1 MNISSMHKKIAVLG
15 ASALAALA
23 FTAAPTVAHAAPLCD
38 GKVPVN
44 SCVGATSD
52 GAPYSMIVPANFNG
66 TVYLYSHGY
75 RYNVDIP
82 SAIPLIGGYKV
93 TNTPQPGPNAT
104 VIQYL
109 LGKGYAVMGSGFAR
123 QGWNGDSGVATDVEL
138 INTFKTQ
145 FTQTTHVIA
154 WGESLG
160 GFITQGLAEKLGTQ
174 LSAAAPLCMAS
185 SSVEAELKMAGD
197 FLWGLKTF
205 FDPSIKAGHYSAGA
219 AGYAEAMTDLGKVF
233 TVMGKLQAG
242 IGTELATGKPSW
254 PDTTPA
260 SVAASGLG
268 SVPSRSALLLIGLMA
283 GLPTQSAHF
292 DGTTGPGS
300 VNSSSYTGFAL
311 LGSPALGVLE
321 NGTNAAALAILATL
335 DVEQQSGGAIF
346 DNTKT
351 DYAAQVSS
359 EASTYSAALSGSTA
373 TGGMLAYLA
382 AAPRAAA
389 DPAALV
395 KMRSLLQWTGK
406 ISVPTVTMVGV
417 ADPITPAGNSTYL
430 ANQYATQYAAQIKA
444 NLKAHVAR
452 GPSDLVSIYGLTPT
466 HYTTFGATGSP
477 DVSTPAANGT
487 NHCNFTTA
495 QYKTVADLLAYA
507 ATHGKNLSGGPLLT
521 AVRKMGGSTVDSKF
535 QATLP
540 KFYSQD

>member
-1 MNISSMHKKIAVLG
+1 MHKKVAVLA

-23 FTAAPTVAHAAPLCD
+23 FASAPTAAHAAPACD
-38 GKVPVN
+38 GKVPVT
-44 SCVGATSD
+44 SCIGATSD
-52 GAPYSMIVPANFNG
+52 GAPYSMMVPANFNG
-66 TVYLYSHGY
+66 TVYLHSHGY

-82 SAIPLIGGYKV
+82 AAIPLIGGYKI
-93 TNTPQPGPNAT
+93 TNTPQPGPNAS
-104 VIQYL
+104 VIGYL

-123 QGWNGDSGVATDVEL
+123 QGWNADSGVATDVEL

-145 FTQTTHVIA
+145 FTKTDHVIA

-185 SSVEAELKMAGD
+185 STVEAELKMAGD

-205 FDPSIKAGHYSAGA
+205 FDPSIKAGNYSAGA
-219 AGYAEAMTDLGKVF
+219 AGYGEAMADLGKVF

-242 IGTELATGKPSW
+242 IGKELVTGAPSW

-260 SVAASGLG
+260 AVKTMLG

-283 GLPTQSAHF
+283 GLPAQSAHF

-300 VNSSSYTGFAL
+300 PNSSSYTGFAL
-311 LGSPALGVLE
+311 LGSPALAILE

-351 DYAAQVSS
+351 DYSAQVES
-359 EASTYSAALSGSTA
+359 EASTYSAALSGATA

-382 AAPRAAA
+382 AAPRATAT
-389 DPAALV
+389 PAAV
-395 KMRSLLQWTGK
+395 TKMRSLLQWTGK
-406 ISVPTVTMVGV
+406 ISVPEVTMVGV
-417 ADPITPAGNSTYL
+417 SDPITPAGDSTYL
-430 ANQYATQYAAQIKA
+430 ANQYAAQYAAQIKA
-444 NLKAHVAR
+444 NLKNHLPR
-452 GPSDLVSIYGLTPT
+452 GSSNLISIYGLTPT
-466 HYTTFGATGSP
+466 HYTTFAATGSP
-477 DVSTPAANGT
+477 VTSTPAANGT
-487 NHCNFTTA
+487 NHCNFSTT

-507 ATHGKNLSGGPLLT
+507 SANGKHLSGGKLLT
-521 AVRKMGGSTVDSKF
+521 AVRKMGGSTVDLKF
-535 QATLP
+535 QAALP
-540 KFYSQD
+540 KYYSQD

>member
-1 MNISSMHKKIAVLG
+1 MKISRTYKKIAVLS
-15 ASALAALA
+15 ATALAAIT
-23 FTAAPTVAHAAPLCD
+23 FTAAPTVAHAAPVCD
-38 GKVPVN
+38 GKVPIN
-44 SCVGATSD
+44 SCIGATSD

-93 TNTPQPGPNAT
+93 TNTPQPGPNAA

-145 FTQTTHVIA
+145 FTKTTHVIA

-160 GFITQGLAEKLGTQ
+160 GFITQGLAEKMGTQ
-174 LSAAAPLCMAS
+174 LSAAAPLCVAS
-185 SSVEAELKMAGD
+185 STVEAELKMAGD

-205 FDPSIKAGHYSAGA
+205 FDPSIKAGNYSAGA

-233 TVMGKLQAG
+233 TVMGKLQKG
-242 IGTELATGKPSW
+242 IGTELVTGKPSW

-260 SVAASGLG
+260 SVTAAGLG
-268 SVPSRSALLLIGLMA
+268 AVPSRSALLLIGLMA

-292 DGTTGPGS
+292 DSSTGPGS
-300 VNSSSYTGFAL
+300 PNSSSYTGFAL
-311 LGSPALGVLE
+311 LGSPALAVLE

-346 DNTKT
+346 DNSKT
-351 DYAAQVSS
+351 DYAAQVAS

-373 TGGMLAYLA
+373 TAGMLAYLA
-382 AAPRAAA
+382 AAPRATATAA
-389 DPAALV
+389 AV
-395 KMRSLLQWTGK
+395 TKMRGLLQWTGK
-406 ISVPTVTMVGV
+406 ISVPEVTMVGV

-430 ANQYATQYAAQIKA
+430 ANKYADQYAAQIKA
-444 NLKAHVAR
+444 NLKNHVQR
-452 GPSDLVSIYGLTPT
+452 GSSNLVSIYGLTPT
-466 HYTTFGATGSP
+466 HYTTFDVTGAPVT
-477 DVSTPAANGT
+477 STPAANGT
-487 NHCNFTTA
+487 NHCNFTTK
-495 QYKTVADLLAYA
+495 QYTTVADMLAYA
-507 ATHGKNLSGGPLLT
+507 SNNGKSLSGGPLLT
-521 AVRKMGGSTVDSKF
+521 AVRKMGGSTVDPKF

-540 KFYSQD
+540 KYYSQD

>member
-1 MNISSMHKKIAVLG
+1 MKKKIAVLG
-15 ASALAALA
+15 ATALAALA
-23 FTAAPTVAHAAPLCD
+23 FTAAPTVAHAAPACD
-38 GKVPVN
+38 GKVPVS

-52 GAPYSMIVPANFNG
+52 GAPYSMMVPANFNG

-82 SAIPLIGGYKV
+82 AAIPLIGGYKV

-109 LGKGYAVMGSGFAR
+109 LSKGFAVMGSGFAR

-145 FTQTTHVIA
+145 FTKTTHVIA

-174 LSAAAPLCMAS
+174 LSAAAPLCVAS

-205 FDPSIKAGHYSAGA
+205 FDPSIKAGNYSAGA
-219 AGYAEAMTDLGKVF
+219 AGYAEAMADLGKVF
-233 TVMGKLQAG
+233 TVMGKLQVG
-242 IGTELATGKPSW
+242 IGTELATGKPTW
-254 PDTTPA
+254 PDTAPA
-260 SVAASGLG
+260 AIAGSGI
-268 SVPSRSALLLIGLMA
+268 PARSALLLTGLMA
-283 GLPTQSAHF
+283 GVPTQSAHF

-300 VNSSSYTGFAL
+300 ANSSSYTGFAL

-351 DYAAQVSS
+351 DYAAQVAS
-359 EASTYSAALSGSTA
+359 EASTYNAALSGSTA
-373 TGGMLAYLA
+373 TAGMLAYLA
-382 AAPRAAA
+382 AAPRATATSAA
-389 DPAALV
+389 IA
-395 KMRSLLQWTGK
+395 KMRGLLQWTGK
-406 ISVPTVTMVGV
+406 ISVPSVTMVGV
-417 ADPITPAGNSTYL
+417 SDPITPAGNSTYL
-430 ANQYATQYAAQIKA
+430 ANQYASQYAAQIKA
-444 NLKAHVAR
+444 NLKAHMPR
-452 GPSDLVSIYGLTPT
+452 GSSNLISIYGLTPT
-466 HYTTFGATGSP
+466 HYTTFDATGSP
-477 DVSTPAANGT
+477 VTSTAAANGT
-487 NHCNFTTA
+487 NHCNFTTK
-495 QYKTVADLLAYA
+495 QYTTVADMLAYA
-507 ATHGKNLSGGPLLT
+507 STNGKNLSGGALT
-521 AVRKMGGSTVDSKF
+521 SAVRKMGGSTADPKF

>member
-1 MNISSMHKKIAVLG
+1 MHKKVAVLA

-23 FTAAPTVAHAAPLCD
+23 FASAPTAAHAAPACD
-38 GKVPVN
+38 GKVPVT
-44 SCVGATSD
+44 SCIGATSD
-52 GAPYSMIVPANFNG
+52 GAPYSMMVPANFNG

-82 SAIPLIGGYKV
+82 AAIPLIGGYKI
-93 TNTPQPGPNAT
+93 TNTPQPGPNAS
-104 VIQYL
+104 VIGYL

-123 QGWNGDSGVATDVEL
+123 QGWNADSGVATDVEL

-145 FTQTTHVIA
+145 FTKTDHVIA

-185 SSVEAELKMAGD
+185 STVEAELKMAGD

-205 FDPSIKAGHYSAGA
+205 FDPSIKAGNYSAGA
-219 AGYAEAMTDLGKVF
+219 AGYGEAMADLGKVF

-242 IGTELATGKPSW
+242 IGKELVTGAPSW

-260 SVAASGLG
+260 AVKTMLG

-283 GLPTQSAHF
+283 GLPAQSAHF

-300 VNSSSYTGFAL
+300 PNSSSYTGFAL
-311 LGSPALGVLE
+311 LGSPALAILE

-351 DYAAQVSS
+351 DYSAQVES
-359 EASTYSAALSGSTA
+359 EASTYSAALSGATA

-382 AAPRAAA
+382 AAPRATAT
-389 DPAALV
+389 PAAV
-395 KMRSLLQWTGK
+395 TKMRSLLQWTGK
-406 ISVPTVTMVGV
+406 ISVPEVTMVGLS
-417 ADPITPAGNSTYL
+417 DPITPAGDSTYL
-430 ANQYATQYAAQIKA
+430 ANQYAAQYAAQIKA
-444 NLKAHVAR
+444 NLKNHLPR
-452 GPSDLVSIYGLTPT
+452 GSSNLISIYGLTPT
-466 HYTTFGATGSP
+466 HYTTFDATGSP
-477 DVSTPAANGT
+477 VTSTPAANGT
-487 NHCNFTTA
+487 NHCNFSTT

-507 ATHGKNLSGGPLLT
+507 SANGKHLSGGKLLT
-521 AVRKMGGSTVDSKF
+521 AVRKMGGSTVDLKF
-535 QATLP
+535 QAALP
-540 KFYSQD
+540 KYYSQD

>member
-1 MNISSMHKKIAVLG
+1 MNISKMQKKIAVLG
-15 ASALAALA
+15 ATALAALA
-23 FTAAPTVAHAAPLCD
+23 FTSAPTAAHAAPACD
-38 GKVPVN
+38 GKVPIN

-66 TVYLYSHGY
+66 TVYLWSHGY
-75 RYNVDIP
+75 RYNVDVP
-82 SAIPLIGGYKV
+82 AAIPLIGGYKIS
-93 TNTPQPGPNAT
+93 NTPEPGPGAA

-145 FTQTTHVIA
+145 FTKTTKVIA
-154 WGESLG
+154 WGGSLG

-174 LSAAAPLCMAS
+174 LSAAAPLCMAT

-205 FDPSIKAGHYSAGA
+205 FDPSIKAGNYSAGA

-233 TVMGKLQAG
+233 TVMGKLQKG

-260 SVAASGLG
+260 SVTAAGLG
-268 SVPSRSALLLIGLMA
+268 AVPSRSALLLIGLMA
-283 GLPTQSAHF
+283 GIPTQSAHF

-300 VNSSSYTGFAL
+300 ANSSSYTGFAL

-335 DVEQQSGGAIF
+335 DVEGQSGGAIF

-351 DYAAQVSS
+351 DYAAQMAS

-382 AAPRAAA
+382 AAPRATAN
-389 DPAALV
+389 PAAV
-395 KMRSLLQWTGK
+395 AKMRSLLQWTGK
-406 ISVPTVTMVGV
+406 ISVPTVTMVGE
-417 ADPITPAGNSTYL
+417 ADPITPAGASTYL
-430 ANQYATQYAAQIKA
+430 ANKYADQYAAQIKA
-444 NLKAHVAR
+444 NLKSHQPR
-452 GPSDLVSIYGLTPT
+452 GSSNLVSIYNLTPT
-466 HYTTFGATGSP
+466 HYTTFDATGTP
-477 DVSTPAANGT
+477 VTSTPAANGT
-487 NHCNFTTA
+487 NHCNFTTKQLIA
-495 QYKTVADLLAYA
+495 VADMLAYA
-507 ATHGKNLSGGPLLT
+507 STNGKNLSGGPLLT
-521 AVRKMGGSTVDSKF
+521 AVRKMGGSTVDAKF
-535 QATLP
+535 QAALP
-540 KFYSQD
+540 KYYSQD

>member
-1 MNISSMHKKIAVLG
+1 MHKKVAVLA

-23 FTAAPTVAHAAPLCD
+23 FASAPTAAHAAPACD
-38 GKVPVN
+38 GKVPVT
-44 SCVGATSD
+44 SCIGATSD
-52 GAPYSMIVPANFNG
+52 GAPYSMMVPANFNG

-82 SAIPLIGGYKV
+82 AAIPLIGGYKI
-93 TNTPQPGPNAT
+93 TNTPQPGPNAS
-104 VIQYL
+104 VIGYL

-123 QGWNGDSGVATDVEL
+123 QGWNADSGVATDVEL

-145 FTQTTHVIA
+145 FTKTDHVIA

-185 SSVEAELKMAGD
+185 STVEAELKMAGD

-205 FDPSIKAGHYSAGA
+205 FDPSIKAGNYSAGA
-219 AGYAEAMTDLGKVF
+219 AGYGEAMADLGKVF
-233 TVMGKLQAG
+233 TVMGKLHAG
-242 IGTELATGKPSW
+242 IGKELVTGAPSW

-260 SVAASGLG
+260 AVKTMLG

-283 GLPTQSAHF
+283 GLPAQSAHF

-300 VNSSSYTGFAL
+300 PNSSSYTGFAL
-311 LGSPALGVLE
+311 LGSPALAILE

-351 DYAAQVSS
+351 DYSAQVES
-359 EASTYSAALSGSTA
+359 EASTYSAALSGATA

-382 AAPRAAA
+382 AAPRATAT
-389 DPAALV
+389 PAAV
-395 KMRSLLQWTGK
+395 TKMRSLLQWTGK
-406 ISVPTVTMVGV
+406 ISVPEVTMVGV
-417 ADPITPAGNSTYL
+417 SDPITPAGDSTYL
-430 ANQYATQYAAQIKA
+430 ANQYAAQYAAQIKA
-444 NLKAHVAR
+444 NLKNHLPR
-452 GPSDLVSIYGLTPT
+452 GSSNLISIYGLTPT
-466 HYTTFGATGSP
+466 HYTTFDATGSP
-477 DVSTPAANGT
+477 VTSTPAANGT
-487 NHCNFTTA
+487 NHCNFSTT

-507 ATHGKNLSGGPLLT
+507 SANGKHLSGGKLLT
-521 AVRKMGGSTVDSKF
+521 AVRKMGGSTVDLKF
-535 QATLP
+535 QAALP
-540 KFYSQD
+540 KYYSQD

>member
-1 MNISSMHKKIAVLG
+1 MHKKVAVLA

-23 FTAAPTVAHAAPLCD
+23 FASAPTAAHAAPACD
-38 GKVPVN
+38 GKVPVT
-44 SCVGATSD
+44 SCIGATSD
-52 GAPYSMIVPANFNG
+52 GAPYSMMVPANFNG

-82 SAIPLIGGYKV
+82 AAIPLIGGYKI
-93 TNTPQPGPNAT
+93 TNTPQPGPNAS
-104 VIQYL
+104 VIGYL

-123 QGWNGDSGVATDVEL
+123 QGWNADSGVATDVEL

-145 FTQTTHVIA
+145 FTKTDHVIA

-185 SSVEAELKMAGD
+185 STVEAELKMAGD

-205 FDPSIKAGHYSAGA
+205 FDPSIKAGNYSAGA
-219 AGYAEAMTDLGKVF
+219 AGYGEAMADLGKVF

-242 IGTELATGKPSW
+242 IGKELVTGAPSW

-260 SVAASGLG
+260 AVKTMLG

-283 GLPTQSAHF
+283 GLPAQSAHF

-300 VNSSSYTGFAL
+300 PNSSSYTGFAL
-311 LGSPALGVLE
+311 LGSPALAILE

-351 DYAAQVSS
+351 DYSAQVES
-359 EASTYSAALSGSTA
+359 EASTYSAALSGATA

-382 AAPRAAA
+382 AAPRATAT
-389 DPAALV
+389 PAAV
-395 KMRSLLQWTGK
+395 TKMRSLLQWTGK
-406 ISVPTVTMVGV
+406 ISVPEVTMVGV
-417 ADPITPAGNSTYL
+417 SDPITPAGDSTYL
-430 ANQYATQYAAQIKA
+430 ANQYAAQYAAQIKA
-444 NLKAHVAR
+444 NLKNHLPR
-452 GPSDLVSIYGLTPT
+452 GSSNLISIYGLTPT
-466 HYTTFGATGSP
+466 HYTTFNATGSP
-477 DVSTPAANGT
+477 VTSTPAANGT
-487 NHCNFTTA
+487 NHCNFSTT

-507 ATHGKNLSGGPLLT
+507 SANGKHLSGGKLLT
-521 AVRKMGGSTVDSKF
+521 AVRKMGGSTVDLKF
-535 QATLP
+535 QAALP
-540 KFYSQD
+540 KYYSQD

>member
-1 MNISSMHKKIAVLG
+1 MKISSTYKKVAVLA

-23 FTAAPTVAHAAPLCD
+23 FTSAPTAAHAAPACD
-38 GKVPVN
+38 GKVPVS
-44 SCVGATSD
+44 SCIGATSD
-52 GAPYSMIVPANFNG
+52 GAPYSMMVPANFNG

-104 VIQYL
+104 IIGYL
-109 LGKGYAVMGSGFAR
+109 LSKGYAVMGSGFAR
-123 QGWNGDSGVATDVEL
+123 QGWNADSGVATDVEL

-145 FTQTTHVIA
+145 FTKTTKVIA

-174 LSAAAPLCMAS
+174 LSAAAPLCMAT

-197 FLWGLKTF
+197 FLWGVKTF
-205 FDPSIKAGHYSAGA
+205 FDPSIKAGNYSAGA

-242 IGTELATGKPSW
+242 IGKELVTGAPAW

-260 SVAASGLG
+260 AVTKMLG
-268 SVPSRSALLLIGLMA
+268 TVPSRSALLLIGLMA
-283 GLPTQSAHF
+283 GIPAQSAHF

-300 VNSSSYTGFAL
+300 PNTSSYTGFAL
-311 LGSPALGVLE
+311 LGSPALAILE

-351 DYAAQVSS
+351 DYAAQVES
-359 EASTYSAALSGSTA
+359 EASTFSAALSGSTA
-373 TGGMLAYLA
+373 TNGMLAYLA
-382 AAPRAAA
+382 AAPRATAT
-389 DPAALV
+389 PAAV
-395 KMRSLLQWTGK
+395 TKMRSLLQWTGK
-406 ISVPTVTMVGV
+406 ITVPEVTMVGV
-417 ADPITPAGNSTYL
+417 ADPITPAGASTYL
-430 ANQYATQYAAQIKA
+430 ANQYAAQYAAQIKA
-444 NLKAHVAR
+444 NIKAHVAR
-452 GPSDLVSIYGLTPT
+452 GPSNLISIYGLTPT
-466 HYTTFGATGSP
+466 HYSTFDAAGSP
-477 DVSTPAANGT
+477 VTSTPAANGT

-507 ATHGKNLSGGPLLT
+507 STNGKHLSGGPLLT
-521 AVRKMGGSTVDSKF
+521 AVRKMGGSTRDVKF
-535 QATLP
+535 QAALP